1 MMTDASLRCW
11 IVSDGR
17 KGSENHCVGL
27 AEALGL
33 PYQIFTISACQPWKS
48 LSPWLLR
55 TVPLRAFKNLPRDD
69 PWPDLLLTAGRTPAM
84 AALAIKKA
92 SGNKT
97 FCIQILKA
105 GIDSRHFDLQ
115 IVPAHDQMRGNNV
128 ISCIGALHRVDAQ
141 KLLSKCAHWQH
152 KFQSLGLPE
161 GPYAGLLVGGS
172 GNGLKISHSS
182 FLTMIEPYIAAC
194 EQANLPLIATCSRRT
209 EPAIAQLI
217 EKAITKRKGYYWNG
231 QGDNPIEG
239 IYACCTHLAVTADSI
254 SMLSESA
261 ARGFGTTWILSLEG
275 RNRKKEMFI
284 NQLLAG
290 GFAKIFAGT
299 LDHNSTQTLTTM
311 MDIAAQVR
319 DLLHTK
325 GYNV

>member
-1 MMTDASLRCW
+1 MDPSLRCW

-17 KGSENHCVGL
+17 KGSENHCIGL

-33 PYQIFTISACQPWKS
+33 PYQIFTISVCQPWKS

-55 TVPLRAFKNLPRDD
+55 AVPLRAFNNLPLNG
-69 PWPDLLLTAGRTPAM
+69 PWPDLLLTAGRTPAI

-92 SGNKT
+92 SKNKT

-115 IVPAHDQMRGNNV
+115 IVPAHDQMKSNNV
-128 ISCIGALHRVDAQ
+128 LSCIGALHRIDAQ
-141 KLLSKCAHWQH
+141 KLLSKRPHWQH
-152 KFQSLGLPE
+152 KFQSIGLPE

-182 FLTMIEPYIAAC
+182 FSTIIEPYIVAC

-217 EKAITKRKGYYWNG
+217 EKAVTMRNGYYWNG
-231 QGDNPIEG
+231 HGENPIEG

-275 RNRKKEMFI
+275 HNRKKETFI

-290 GFAKIFAGT
+290 NFAKIFTGT
-299 LDHNSTQTLTTM
+299 LAPDTTKTLTAM

-319 DLLHTK
+319 DLLRTK